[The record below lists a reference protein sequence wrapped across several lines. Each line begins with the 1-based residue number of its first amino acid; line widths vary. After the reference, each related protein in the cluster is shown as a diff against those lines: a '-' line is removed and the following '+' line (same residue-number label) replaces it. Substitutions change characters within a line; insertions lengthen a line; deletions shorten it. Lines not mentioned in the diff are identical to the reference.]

1 MVTGGFM
8 KKITHVLTWLFRR
21 RAVGSTQWRSSPWT
35 AVFALAFSPLAV
47 GLALVLP
54 HTNAAVGID
63 IGTGLIGG
71 AFIGL
76 VFAVV
81 QYTMDKRNAEVDK
94 ETDLRLL
101 LTSSRD
107 LPGID
112 LSGRSLWGIYLQ
124 GKNLQGAR
132 LSGTDLSGATLSAA
146 NLEGAVLTGALLD
159 KASLRQVQAG
169 RARLDGSRL
178 TEADLADADLHGATL
193 RTAILDGA
201 DLTKAKLIDADLSRA
216 SLANSV
222 LDGAD
227 LTGAHL
233 FGVHAPAVRMARA
246 MLPGSDL
253 QCGDFTAA
261 GMARADLSSAFLSGA
276 TFDRA
281 VLIRANLSRAVA
293 KGCSLAGADLTA
305 CRLTDADLRSANLTG
320 AVLVGCDLR
329 GADLTG
335 AQIEGVQGADSVRAD
350 DRTRWPIAGEPAM
363 AARATLADKL
373 PRATRRLVVKPVR
386 VEAEQK
392 AVEILEEIRSQ
403 QRLARG
409 GVQGVRVSLPL
420 GARAPR
426 ESRVRWAR
434 SGRMPTWPSWWPGTA
449 VLRVDVKDTPQGT
462 ALTGA
467 LDSGGWERVV
477 LPPVAL
483 TNRPA
488 TSVTGT
494 PYPSAVEELCA
505 RVLNEIDPRDGAP
518 WLARAYVVHSVQRW
532 DAEGK
537 AARTECRRALIAAQ
551 ADDPLGPVVNYALG
565 ALAYNNY
572 DADLMRDSIDYF
584 TVANASAGR
593 LGESMEGLVG
603 LCLTGMALAYSQLY
617 HRFGA
622 ESEDVVSS
630 GRTTAEMAVE
640 ITRRRLM
647 KPGLTP
653 VVRRNAIEG
662 YALALYAEAFA
673 THMTQREEDVRESI
687 PLYEEA
693 ITRLEDAG
701 LPVPAV
707 LYNNLGY
714 QHMTLEGLKEPGPDA
729 TKRYEKARA
738 LFEQSVAVF
747 PDLHFGWANLG
758 NVDRL
763 LRNPAAAEDS
773 YRQALDI
780 CAHTG
785 TRYPQGWN
793 ELACVLLQLGKR
805 DDEAL
810 ESHRSALA
818 ATDSLSVRAR
828 LRAEYAES
836 LVLVGKVTEA
846 ATVAEQ
852 GLAEDP
858 DNRYCLVAL
867 TEARS
872 ADE

>member
-1 MVTGGFM
+1 
-8 KKITHVLTWLFRR
+8 
-21 RAVGSTQWRSSPWT
+21 
-35 AVFALAFSPLAV
+35 
-47 GLALVLP
+47 
-54 HTNAAVGID
+54 
-63 IGTGLIGG
+63 
-71 AFIGL
+71 
-76 VFAVV
+76 
-81 QYTMDKRNAEVDK
+81 
-94 ETDLRLL
+94 
-101 LTSSRD
+101 
-107 LPGID
+107 
-112 LSGRSLWGIYLQ
+112 
-124 GKNLQGAR
+124 
-132 LSGTDLSGATLSAA
+132 
-146 NLEGAVLTGALLD
+146 
-159 KASLRQVQAG
+159 
-169 RARLDGSRL
+169 
-178 TEADLADADLHGATL
+178 
-193 RTAILDGA
+193 
-201 DLTKAKLIDADLSRA
+201 
-216 SLANSV
+216 
-222 LDGAD
+222 
-227 LTGAHL
+227 
-233 FGVHAPAVRMARA
+233 MARA
-246 MLPGSDL
+246 MLRGSNL

-281 VLIRANLSRAVA
+281 ILIRANLARAVA
-293 KGCSLAGADLTA
+293 NGCSLVGADLTA

-335 AQIEGVQGADSVRAD
+335 AQIEGVQGRDSVLAD
-350 DRTRWPIAGEPAM
+350 HRTRWPLSDAPAT

-386 VEAEQK
+386 AGAGQK
-392 AVEILEEIRSQ
+392 AAEILEEIRSQ
-403 QRLARG
+403 QRLALG

-426 ESRVRWAR
+426 ELRVRLAR
-434 SGRMPTWPSWWPGTA
+434 PGWMPTLPSRWPGTA
-449 VLRVDVKDTPQGT
+449 VLRVDVKDTPLGT
-462 ALTGA
+462 VLTGV
-467 LDSGGWERVV
+467 LHSGGWERV
-477 LPPVAL
+477 LSPAAL
-483 TNRPA
+483 MNRPA

-518 WLARAYVVHSVQRW
+518 WLARAYVVHSVRRW
-532 DAEGK
+532 DAEGRAAGAECREALK
-537 AARTECRRALIAAQ
+537 AAK

-565 ALAYNNY
+565 ALAYNDY
-572 DADLMRDSIDYF
+572 DAGPMRDSIDYF

-593 LGESMEGLVG
+593 LGEAMEGLVG

-617 HRFGA
+617 HRFGM
-622 ESEDVVSS
+622 ESENVVSS
-630 GRTTAEMAVE
+630 GRTTAEMAVD

-647 KPGLTP
+647 RPGLTP
-653 VVRRNAIEG
+653 VVRRNATEG

-693 ITRLEDAG
+693 IARLEDAG

-714 QHMTLEGLKEPGPDA
+714 QYMTLEGLKEPGPDA

-738 LFEQSVAVF
+738 LFERSVTVY

-773 YRQALDI
+773 YRTALEI
-780 CAHTG
+780 CARTG

-810 ESHRSALA
+810 ESHKLALA
-818 ATDSLSVRAR
+818 ATDSSSVRAR

-836 LVLVGKVTEA
+836 LVLVGKVMEA

-858 DNRYCLVAL
+858 GNRYCLVAL
-867 TEARS
+867 AEARP

>member
-1 MVTGGFM
+1 V
-8 KKITHVLTWLFRR
+8 
-21 RAVGSTQWRSSPWT
+21 
-35 AVFALAFSPLAV
+35 
-47 GLALVLP
+47 LVLP
-54 HTNAAVGID
+54 HTSAAVATD

-76 VFAVV
+76 IFALV
-81 QYTMDKRNAEVDK
+81 QYTMDKRSGEVDQ
-94 ETDLRLL
+94 ETNLRLL

-112 LSGRSLWGIYLQ
+112 LSGRSLRGIYLQ
-124 GKNLQGAR
+124 GKSLQGAR
-132 LSGTDLSGATLSAA
+132 LSGADLSGATLDVT
-146 NLEGAVLTGALLD
+146 NLEDADLTGALLE
-159 KASLRQVQAG
+159 KASLRKAQAG
-169 RARLDGSRL
+169 RADLDGSRL
-178 TEADLADADLHGATL
+178 TGADLADADLHGATL
-193 RTAILDGA
+193 RTAVLDAA
-201 DLTKAKLIDADLSRA
+201 DLTQAKLMDADLSRA
-216 SLANSV
+216 SLANSI

-233 FGVHAPAVRMARA
+233 FGVHAPAARMARA
-246 MLPGSDL
+246 TLPGSNL

-261 GMARADLSSAFLSGA
+261 GLARADLSSASLSGA

-281 VLIRANLSRAVA
+281 IMIRANLSHAVA
-293 KGCSLAGADLTA
+293 NGCSLAGADLTA
-305 CRLTDADLRSANLTG
+305 CRLSDADLRSANLTG

-335 AQIEGVQGADSVRAD
+335 AQLEGVQGRDSARAD
-350 DRTRWPIAGEPAM
+350 DRTRWPIAAVRAM
-363 AARATLADKL
+363 AAQTPLADKL
-373 PRATRRLVVKPVR
+373 PHALRRLVVKPVR
-386 VEAEQK
+386 AEAEQE
-392 AVEILEEIRSQ
+392 AGEILEEIRCQ

-420 GARAPR
+420 GVRAPR
-426 ESRVRWAR
+426 ELRVLSAR
-434 SGRMPTWPSWWPGTA
+434 PGRLLTWPSWWPATA
-449 VLRVDVKDTPQGT
+449 VLRIDVLDTPLGA
-462 ALTGA
+462 ALTGSLHSGRWA
-467 LDSGGWERVV
+467 LV

-483 TNRPA
+483 TNMPT
-488 TSVTGT
+488 TSVAEA

-505 RVLNEIDPRDGAP
+505 RALNEIDPRDGAP
-518 WLARAYVVHSVQRW
+518 WLTRAYVVHSLRYW
-532 DAEGK
+532 DANGR
-537 AARTECRRALIAAQ
+537 ASDAECRQALMAAQ

-565 ALAYNNY
+565 ALAYNEY
-572 DADLMRDSIDYF
+572 DADLMRAAIHFF

-593 LGESMEGLVG
+593 LGEAMEGLAG

-617 HRFGA
+617 HRFGM
-622 ESEDVVSS
+622 ETEDVVTS
-630 GRTTAEMAVE
+630 GRTTAEMAVD
-640 ITRRRLM
+640 TARRRLLR
-647 KPGLTP
+647 PGLTP
-653 VVRRNAIEG
+653 VVRHNASEG
-662 YALALYAEAFA
+662 YALALYAQAFA

-687 PLYEEA
+687 PLYEDA
-693 ITRLEDAG
+693 IATLEGAG

-738 LFEQSVAVF
+738 LFEQSVTVY

-773 YRQALDI
+773 YRQALEI
-780 CAHTG
+780 CARTG

-810 ESHRSALA
+810 EAHRMALA
-818 ATDSLSVRAR
+818 ATDSSSVRAR

-836 LVLVGKVTEA
+836 LVLVGKVAEA
-846 ATVAEQ
+846 ATEAEQ
-852 GLAEDP
+852 GLNEDP
-858 DNRYCLVAL
+858 DNRYCLAAL

>member
-1 MVTGGFM
+1 MNTGGVV
-8 KKITHVLTWLFRR
+8 KKITHVLARIPR
-21 RAVGSTQWRSSPWT
+21 PRAAGSTKWHTSPWT
-35 AVFALAFSPLAV
+35 VVFALAFSPLAV
-47 GLALVLP
+47 GLVLALP
-54 HTNAAVGID
+54 RANAAVATD

-76 VFAVV
+76 IFALV

-101 LTSSRD
+101 LTSSRE

-112 LSGRSLWGIYLQ
+112 LSGRSLRGIYLQ
-124 GKNLQGAR
+124 GKSLQGAR
-132 LSGTDLSGATLSAA
+132 LSGTDLSGATLDAA
-146 NLEGAVLTGALLD
+146 NLEDAVLTRALLGQ
-159 KASLRQVQAG
+159 ASLRQA
-169 RARLDGSRL
+169 RASGAKLDGSQL
-178 TEADLADADLHGATL
+178 TEADLAGADLHGATL
-193 RTAILDGA
+193 RTAVLDGA
-201 DLTKAKLIDADLSRA
+201 DLTKAMLMDADLSRA

-233 FGVHAPAVRMARA
+233 FGVHAPAARMARA
-246 MLPGSDL
+246 TLPGSNL

-261 GMARADLSSAFLSGA
+261 GMARADLSSASLSGA

-281 VLIRANLSRAVA
+281 ILIRANLSHAVA
-293 KGCSLAGADLTA
+293 NGCSFAGADLTA
-305 CRLTDADLRSANLTG
+305 CRLSDADLRSANLTG

-335 AQIEGVQGADSVRAD
+335 AQLEGVQGRDSARVD
-350 DRTRWPIAGEPAM
+350 DRTRWPIDGAS
-363 AARATLADKL
+363 ATAERTPLADKL
-373 PRATRRLVVKPVR
+373 PQAVSRLVVKPVR
-386 VEAEQK
+386 AEAGQQ
-392 AVEILEEIRSQ
+392 AREILEEIRSQ
-403 QRLARG
+403 QRLALG
-409 GVQGVRVSLPL
+409 SVQGARVALPL

-426 ESRVRWAR
+426 ELRVRLAGP
-434 SGRMPTWPSWWPGTA
+434 GRMSNWRRRWPGTA
-449 VLRVDVKDTPQGT
+449 VLRVDVQDTPLGA

-467 LDSGGWERVV
+467 WQAGRWKRA

-483 TNRPA
+483 TDRL
-488 TSVTGT
+488 TLSVTGT

-505 RVLNEIDPRDGAP
+505 RALNEIDPRDGAP
-518 WLARAYVVHSVQRW
+518 WSARAYVVHALRRW
-532 DAEGK
+532 DAGGR
-537 AARTECRRALIAAQ
+537 AADAECRRALIAAQ
-551 ADDPLGPVVNYALG
+551 GDDPLGPVVNYALG
-565 ALAYNNY
+565 ALAYNEY
-572 DADLMRDSIDYF
+572 DADLMRASIDYF

-593 LGESMEGLVG
+593 LGEAMEGLVA

-617 HRFGA
+617 HRFGI
-622 ESEDVVSS
+622 ESEDMVTS
-630 GRTTAEMAVE
+630 GRTTAEMAVD
-640 ITRRRLM
+640 TARRRLM
-647 KPGLTP
+647 RPGLTP
-653 VVRRNAIEG
+653 VVRRNASEG
-662 YALALYAEAFA
+662 YALAIYAQAFA

-687 PLYEEA
+687 PLYEDA
-693 ITRLEDAG
+693 IATLEGAG

-729 TKRYEKARA
+729 TRRYERARA
-738 LFEQSVAVF
+738 LFEQSVTVY

-773 YRQALDI
+773 YRQALEI
-780 CAHTG
+780 CARIG

-805 DDEAL
+805 DDEAN
-810 ESHRSALA
+810 ESHRKALA
-818 ATDSLSVRAR
+818 ATDSASVRAR

-846 ATVAEQ
+846 AAAAEQ

-858 DNRYCLVAL
+858 DNHYCLVAL

>member
-1 MVTGGFM
+1 MN
-8 KKITHVLTWLFRR
+8 KIKHVLTWPLRR
-21 RAVGSTQWRSSPWT
+21 RAAGSTQWRSSPWT

-54 HTNAAVGID
+54 HTNAAVATA

-76 VFAVV
+76 VFALV
-81 QYTMDKRNAEVDK
+81 QYTMDKRNTEVDK

-112 LSGRSLWGIYLQ
+112 LSGRSLRGIYLQ
-124 GKNLQGAR
+124 GKSLQGAL
-132 LSGTDLSGATLSAA
+132 LSGTDLSGATLDAA

-159 KASLRQVQAG
+159 KASLRQAQAG
-169 RARLDGSRL
+169 RAKLDGSRL
-178 TEADLADADLHGATL
+178 TEADIADADLHGATL
-193 RTAILDGA
+193 RTAVLDAA
-201 DLTKAKLIDADLSRA
+201 DLTKAKLIAADLSRA

-222 LDGAD
+222 LDEVD

-246 MLPGSDL
+246 MLPGSNL

-261 GMARADLSSAFLSGA
+261 GMARADLSWAFLSGA

-281 VLIRANLSRAVA
+281 ILIRANLSRAVA
-293 KGCSLAGADLTA
+293 NGCSLAGADLTA
-305 CRLTDADLRSANLTG
+305 CRLSDADLRSANLTG

-335 AQIEGVQGADSVRAD
+335 AQLEGVQGRDSVRAD
-350 DRTRWPIAGEPAM
+350 DRTRWPIAGAPAT
-363 AARATLADKL
+363 AARATLAGKL
-373 PRATRRLVVKPVR
+373 PPATRRLVVKPVR

-392 AVEILEEIRSQ
+392 AVEILEEMRSQ

-420 GARAPR
+420 SARAPR
-426 ESRVRWAR
+426 DLRIRWAR
-434 SGRMPTWPSWWPGTA
+434 PGRMPTWPSRWRGTA
-449 VLRVDVKDTPQGT
+449 VLRVDVKDTPPGT
-462 ALTGA
+462 ALTGE
-467 LDSGGWERVV
+467 LRSGGWERA

-518 WLARAYVVHSVQRW
+518 WLARAYVVHSVRRW
-532 DAEGK
+532 DAEGR
-537 AARTECRRALIAAQ
+537 AAGAECRRALIAAQ
-551 ADDPLGPVVNYALG
+551 GDDPLGPVVNYALG

-593 LGESMEGLVG
+593 LGEAMKGLAG

-617 HRFGA
+617 HRFGM
-622 ESEDVVSS
+622 ESEDVVTS
-630 GRTTAEMAVE
+630 GRTTAEMAVD

-647 KPGLTP
+647 RPGLPP
-653 VVRRNAIEG
+653 VVWRNASEG

-693 ITRLEDAG
+693 IARLEDAG

-738 LFEQSVAVF
+738 LFEQSVTVF

-763 LRNPAAAEDS
+763 LRNPAAAESS
-773 YRQALDI
+773 YRQALEI
-780 CAHTG
+780 CARTG

-805 DDEAL
+805 NDEAL
-810 ESHRSALA
+810 ESHRMALA

-858 DNRYCLVAL
+858 GNRYCLVAL

>member
-1 MVTGGFM
+1 M
-8 KKITHVLTWLFRR
+8 KKIARVLTRLPRR
-21 RAVGSTQWRSSPWT
+21 RAAGSTQWRSSPWT

-54 HTNAAVGID
+54 HPSTAVATA

-76 VFAVV
+76 IFALV
-81 QYTMDKRNAEVDK
+81 QYTMDQRTTKVDK
-94 ETDLRLL
+94 EADLRLL
-101 LTSSRD
+101 VTSSRD

-112 LSGRSLWGIYLQ
+112 LSGRSLRGMYLR
-124 GKNLQGAR
+124 GKSLQRAQ
-132 LSGTDLSGATLSAA
+132 LSGTDLSGATLDAA
-146 NLEGAVLTGALLD
+146 NLEGAVLTGALLE
-159 KASLRQVQAG
+159 KASLRQAQAG
-169 RARLDGSRL
+169 RAELDGSRL
-178 TEADLADADLHGATL
+178 TEADLVGADLHGATL
-193 RTAILDGA
+193 RTAVLDAA
-201 DLTKAKLIDADLSRA
+201 DLTKAMLMDADLSRA
-216 SLANSV
+216 SLANVV

-233 FGVHAPAVRMARA
+233 FGVHAPAARMARA
-246 MLPGSDL
+246 ILPGSNL

-261 GMARADLSSAFLSGA
+261 GMARADLSSASLSGA

-281 VLIRANLSRAVA
+281 ILIRANLSRAA
-293 KGCSLAGADLTA
+293 ANGCSLAGANLTA
-305 CRLTDADLRSANLTG
+305 CRLSDADLRSANLTG

-335 AQIEGVQGADSVRAD
+335 AQLEGVQGRDSARVD
-350 DRTRWPIAGEPAM
+350 GRTRWPIVAAPATT
-363 AARATLADKL
+363 ARTPLADKL
-373 PRATRRLVVKPVR
+373 PSAVRRLVVKPVR

-426 ESRVRWAR
+426 ELRVRLAR
-434 SGRMPTWPSWWPGTA
+434 PGRMPTWPSRWPGTV
-449 VLRVDVKDTPQGT
+449 VLRVDVQDTPLGI

-467 LDSGGWERVV
+467 LHSGGWDQV

-483 TNRPA
+483 TNRPVTA
-488 TSVTGT
+488 VTGP

-505 RVLNEIDPRDGAP
+505 RALNEIDPRDGAP
-518 WLARAYVVHSVQRW
+518 WLARAYVVHSVRRW
-532 DAEGK
+532 DADGR
-537 AARTECRRALIAAQ
+537 AAGAECRRALIAAQ
-551 ADDPLGPVVNYALG
+551 GDDPLGPVVNYALG
-565 ALAYNNY
+565 ALAYNDY
-572 DADLMRDSIDYF
+572 DADLMRASIHYF
-584 TVANASAGR
+584 AVANASAGR
-593 LGESMEGLVG
+593 LGDAMEGLAG

-617 HRFGA
+617 HRFGM
-622 ESEDVVSS
+622 ESEDVVTS
-630 GRTTAEMAVE
+630 GRTTAEMAVDT
-640 ITRRRLM
+640 TRRRLM
-647 KPGLTP
+647 RPGLTP
-653 VVRRNAIEG
+653 VVRRNASEG
-662 YALALYAEAFA
+662 YALALYAQAFA
-673 THMTQREEDVRESI
+673 THMTQREEDVRQSI

-693 ITRLEDAG
+693 IATLEGAG

-738 LFEQSVAVF
+738 LFERSVTVY

-773 YRQALDI
+773 YRQALEI
-780 CAHTG
+780 CARTG

-805 DDEAL
+805 DEEAL
-810 ESHRSALA
+810 ESHRMALA
-818 ATDSLSVRAR
+818 ATDSPSVRAR

-836 LVLVGKVTEA
+836 LVLVGKTAEA

-872 ADE
+872 AGE